1 MPTIPKRWL
10 FCRDIQLC
18 VCLQTPNPASTAGA
32 NEWCLFA
39 EPVKEIETLHQ
50 KQHSTENIYLI
61 EDQPANLEV
70 SGELFDIRARFEGR
84 DATTIGIDI
93 GGEQVIYNTK
103 ENQLNGA
110 EMTPINGE
118 ITVQIL
124 IDRPMMEIIGNNG
137 RVFLTTS
144 RQQRGKV
151 SIISVFA
158 EGGQARLV
166 SLEAN
171 ELRSIW

>member
-1 MPTIPKRWL
+1 MP
-10 FCRDIQLC
+10 FN
-18 VCLQTPNPASTAGA
+18 QTFSFPHSLTLRTTDTGIRM
-32 NEWCLFA
+32 FA

-70 SGELFDIRARFEGR
+70 SGELFDIRARLEVR